1 MDSDSPVEKEKE
13 KKYTFA
19 DRNKIKHR
27 KNEKNVS
34 AIQKKK
40 KK

>member
-1 MDSDSPVEKEKE
+1 MKGIKKILAEKE